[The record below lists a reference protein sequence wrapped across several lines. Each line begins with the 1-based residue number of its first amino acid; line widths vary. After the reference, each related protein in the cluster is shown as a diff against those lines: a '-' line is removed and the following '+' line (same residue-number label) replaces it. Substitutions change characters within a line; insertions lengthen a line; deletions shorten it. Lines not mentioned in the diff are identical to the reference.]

1 MTRSRKF
8 PWNFRTRLFI
18 IFAAFTA
25 VISATFTGIY
35 MVRQVQS
42 YRLHTGEKSQL
53 LATMLAASV
62 RLPLF
67 SEDRV
72 TLAQLASEYARHPGV
87 KRVTIMNADGKVMAE
102 AGEEPAQMMENSLS
116 GSALVTPGLSGNSGR
131 YLLGAGSNEKPVG
144 RVEVV
149 MDKKELTLLIR
160 SMVLTSLVTA
170 LLFWVAA
177 TAVSYLVVQR
187 ITRSLTCLIGGLRAL
202 RAGDYRHRI
211 GSVDSDE
218 VGDAAD
224 AVNELAAALLRREEE
239 NRGLQQELINS
250 MKREMSEERKKMMA
264 KLIQTNRMT
273 SLGLLVSS
281 MAHEI
286 NTPNGAIKLAAQQL
300 AKGWKSALPILD
312 GVAREEGDFV
322 LGGGIYSVVR
332 EEFLTA
338 IEVVSRSS
346 ERIGQVIK
354 DLRDFNAGERS
365 ELRSD
370 VSISQVI
377 ADAMAIIRAHGRYG
391 NIAMLNSVQPELPL
405 VVGNRHQL
413 EQVVINLLL
422 NGMQAI
428 PEGKR
433 GQVSIS
439 AEYEKEKGMVKV
451 AVADDG
457 VGIDPEHLGQLI
469 EPFFSTR
476 IEKGGSGLGLYISN
490 FIITEHHGSLEF
502 DSQVGKGTT
511 VLVRIPAKQ
520 QGVTSPSPPLTPPT
534 I

>member
-1 MTRSRKF
+1 MAKAIGGWKF

-35 MVRQVQS
+35 MVRQVKS
-42 YRLHTGEKSQL
+42 YRLYTSEKSQL

-62 RLPLF
+62 RLPLY
-67 SEDRV
+67 SEDRG
-72 TLAQLASEYARHPGV
+72 TLQQLANDYSRHPGV
-87 KRVTIMNADGKVMAE
+87 KRVSILNAEGRLMAQAGKDQGQADSSV
-102 AGEEPAQMMENSLS
+102 S
-116 GSALVTPGLSGNSGR
+116 GTALVTPGLSGNSGR
-131 YLLGAGSNEKPVG
+131 YLLGAGNEKPVG
-144 RVEVV
+144 RVVVV
-149 MDKKELTLLIR
+149 MDKSELTLLIR
-160 SMVLTSLVTA
+160 SMVLTSVVTA

-187 ITRSLTCLIGGLRAL
+187 ITRSLTRLIAGLRAL
-202 RAGDYRHRI
+202 RAGDYQHRI
-211 GSVDSDE
+211 GSVAADE
-218 VGDAAD
+218 VGDAAE

-239 NRGLQQELINS
+239 NRGLQQELISS

-322 LGGGIYSVVR
+322 LGGGVYSVVR

-346 ERIGQVIK
+346 ERIGQVIQ
-354 DLRDFNAGERS
+354 DLRAFNAGERS
-365 ELRSD
+365 EVRSD
-370 VSISQVI
+370 VNVAQVI
-377 ADAMAIIRAHGRYG
+377 SDAMAIIRAHGRYG
-391 NIAMLNSVQPELPL
+391 NIAMLSQVQPELPP

-413 EQVVINLLL
+413 EQVIINLLL

-428 PEGKR
+428 AEGKR

-439 AEYEKEKGMVKV
+439 AEHDVERGQVKV
-451 AVADDG
+451 SVADDG
-457 VGIDPEHLGQLI
+457 EGIDPEHLGQLI

-502 DSQVGKGTT
+502 RSELGKGTT
-511 VLVRIPAKQ
+511 IEVRIPAK
-520 QGVTSPSPPLTPPT
+520 GAAVAAP
-534 I
+534 